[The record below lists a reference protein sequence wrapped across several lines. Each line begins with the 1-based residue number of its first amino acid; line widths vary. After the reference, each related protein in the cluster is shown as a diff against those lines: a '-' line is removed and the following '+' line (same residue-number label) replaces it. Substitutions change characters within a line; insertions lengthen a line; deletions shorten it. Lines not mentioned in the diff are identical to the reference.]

1 MHCIDVFA
9 IGPIIGCKG
18 YVLKLPLALTPVLHL
33 RARGP
38 KFWLGCLVLVTCLGS
53 GFWAYYPADLSKA
66 LLVFPFSTVALT
78 TLHPADDM
86 VQEAKPDAPMPVD
99 LYRFAL
105 NAFLVPLLDDA
116 APPKWTSAAV
126 EFACGPGT
134 TVMVDGEPM
143 VVGQPIPVKAF
154 TVRWMMDRCSPLG
167 QDSVELSG
175 GVELVVDRKGAGLSA
190 VVKPDH
196 LRIDSHMGRA
206 WLRGPFT
213 AETEMDTLAA
223 KPQSKTN
230 AAMSD
235 GASARRLVGKTRVG
249 GKHLAPMTN
258 AHPV

>member
-1 MHCIDVFA
+1 MPPFS
-9 IGPIIGCKG
+9 
-18 YVLKLPLALTPVLHL
+18 LPHAVAAASRSP
-33 RARGP
+33 R
-38 KFWLGCLVLVTCLGS
+38 FWLGCLVLVTWLGS
-53 GFWAYYPADLSKA
+53 GFWAFYPADLSKA
-66 LLVFPFSTVALT
+66 RLVSPFSTVALT
-78 TLHPADDM
+78 TLHPTDDM

-105 NAFLVPLLDDA
+105 NAFLVPLFDDA
-116 APPKWTSAAV
+116 APPRWTSAAV
-126 EFACGPGT
+126 EFACGPES

-213 AETEMDTLAA
+213 AEIEMDTLAPF
-223 KPQSKTN
+223 KRSKT
-230 AAMSD
+230 AK
-235 GASARRLVGKTRVG
+235 L
-249 GKHLAPMTN
+249 
-258 AHPV
+258 

>member
-1 MHCIDVFA
+1 MHRIDVFA

-18 YVLKLPLALTPVLHL
+18 YVLKLPLALIPVLDL
-33 RARGP
+33 RARSPG
-38 KFWLGCLVLVTCLGS
+38 FWLGSLVLVMWLVV
-53 GFWAYYPADLSKA
+53 GFWVCYPADLSKA
-66 LLVFPFSTVALT
+66 LLASPFSSVAVT
-78 TLHPADDM
+78 TLHPADDT

-105 NAFLVPLLDDA
+105 NAFLVDLLDDDE
-116 APPKWTSAAV
+116 PPRWTNMV
-126 EFACGPGT
+126 MKFVCGPGT

-143 VVGQPIPVKAF
+143 VAGQPIPVKAF
-154 TVRWMMDRCSPLG
+154 TVRWMMDRCSPMG
-167 QDSVELSG
+167 QESVELSG
-175 GVELVVDRKGAGLSA
+175 GLELVVDRKGAGLSA

-213 AETEMDTLAA
+213 AETALDTLAA
-223 KPQSKTN
+223 EPQSKTN
-230 AAMSD
+230 AAISD
-235 GASARRLVGKTRVG
+235 GASARTIGGKTRVG

>member
-1 MHCIDVFA
+1 MRRRIKDMSKDNLEGA
-9 IGPIIGCKG
+9 
-18 YVLKLPLALTPVLHL
+18 
-33 RARGP
+33 RARSPRFWPCCFAAVVLLGLGFAAAYPTDLP
-38 KFWLGCLVLVTCLGS
+38 KFPLNAPRVS
-53 GFWAYYPADLSKA
+53 SAA
-66 LLVFPFSTVALT
+66 LM
-78 TLHPADDM
+78 TLHPADNTI
-86 VQEAKPDAPMPVD
+86 QEAKPDAPLPVD

-105 NAFLVPLLDDA
+105 NAFLVPLFDDA
-116 APPKWTSAAV
+116 VPPRWTSAAV
-126 EFACGPGT
+126 EFACDPET

-213 AETEMDTLAA
+213 AETEMDTLAPF
-223 KPQSKTN
+223 KRSKT
-230 AAMSD
+230 AK
-235 GASARRLVGKTRVG
+235 L
-249 GKHLAPMTN
+249 
-258 AHPV
+258 